1 VSGFRVFINRKQAL
15 RLESAIFSFSVQFVY
30 TFCKLRGR
38 YAANMIIVYICFSYR
53 RWRAA
58 SNLAQGQQPRGYPGK
73 APGKP
78 LWTRAQGSIL
88 ESPNVHLQAGLLP
101 NQVARCPMG

>member
-1 VSGFRVFINRKQAL
+1 VSGFRVFINRKPGL

-38 YAANMIIVYICFSYR
+38 YAANVIIVYISFSYR

-78 LWTRAQGSIL
+78 LCTRAQGSIL